1 MKTCPR
7 CHRELHD
14 SVALAEQADKV
25 RALVAGA
32 VVLAQGGSE
41 MERAY
46 GGLFGLRRVLEE
58 QLLKAEG
65 LALEHARTAACIAG
79 ICIVPP
85 ANDPANRGEL

>member
-7 CHRELHD
+7 CHRELLD
-14 SVALAEQADKV
+14 LAEQADKV
-25 RALVAGA
+25 RAFVAGA

-65 LALEHARTAACIAG
+65 LARTAACIAG
-79 ICIVPP
+79 ICIIPS
-85 ANDPANRGEL
+85 ANDPANWGEP